1 MIIEALKIKGDI
13 DIKTDRLETIT
24 EMKLNIKQW
33 EKEDFLQKENRDAWL
48 ATAYHLWPLMTS
60 WRED

>member
-48 ATAYHLWPLMTS
+48 ATAYHL
-60 WRED
+60 